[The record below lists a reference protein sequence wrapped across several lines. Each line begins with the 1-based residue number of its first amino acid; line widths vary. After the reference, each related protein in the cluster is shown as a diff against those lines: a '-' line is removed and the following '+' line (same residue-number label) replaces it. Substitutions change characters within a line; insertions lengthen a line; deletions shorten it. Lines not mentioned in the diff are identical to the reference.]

1 MITIVPAT
9 TPTQL
14 RDARAL
20 FLEYA
25 ASLDFDLRFQ
35 DFHRE
40 VAGLP
45 GEYAPP
51 RGLLLL
57 VQADGRAAGC
67 IALRRIDE
75 LTCEMKRLYVRPAH
89 RGRGLGRLLCEA
101 LISQAQAI
109 GYTRMK
115 LDTVPQMT
123 AAIALYRELG
133 FVPTEPYRYNPLPG
147 ALFME
152 LVLESRAT
160 E

>member
-1 MITIVPAT
+1 MIVPART
-9 TPTQL
+9 HTQL

-57 VQADGRAAGC
+57 VQADGQAAGC
-67 IALRRIDE
+67 IALRPIDE
-75 LTCEMKRLYVRPAH
+75 MTCEMKRLYVRPAY
-89 RGRGLGRLLCEA
+89 RGRGFGRLLCEA
-101 LISQAQAI
+101 LISQAQGL

-115 LDTVPQMT
+115 LDTVPQMA